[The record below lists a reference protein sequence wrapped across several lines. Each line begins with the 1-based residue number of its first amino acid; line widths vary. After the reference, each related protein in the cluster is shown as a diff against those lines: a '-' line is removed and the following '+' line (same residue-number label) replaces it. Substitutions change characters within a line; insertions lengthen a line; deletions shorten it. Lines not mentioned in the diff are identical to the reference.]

1 MYQQLSF
8 LKELG
13 RPMLSYVPL
22 HLMFTMRLNVVMF
35 ALLASLLIV
44 FFLTVEQEYGQAVF
58 ILSIS
63 QLF

>member
-13 RPMLSYVPL
+13 RTMPSYVPL

-35 ALLASLLIV
+35 ALP
-44 FFLTVEQEYGQAVF
+44 Y
-58 ILSIS
+58 S
-63 QLF
+63 QVS